1 MISQMIQV
9 LADTLNYYIHYLH
22 EVAILAY
29 QLLYQLKKLHQS
41 VKSLELMQPFYV
53 FIVFATKK
61 T

>member
-9 LADTLNYYIHYLH
+9 LADTLKYYIHYLH
-22 EVAILAY
+22 EAAILAY
-29 QLLYQLKKLHQS
+29 QQLYQLKKLHQLGN
-41 VKSLELMQPFYV
+41 SLELMQRFYV